1 MAGEGPKGT
10 SKSVLLLA
18 STVVCL
24 QANSP
29 YGDQSDRALA
39 AIQWLES
46 WRQREDLKL
55 VFNRLVRIRML
66 GGVGGSRS
74 NPGPIPIRWF
84 VDFVRVESDDGIY

>member
-1 MAGEGPKGT
+1 M
-10 SKSVLLLA
+10 LLLA

-46 WRQREDLKL
+46 WRQREVLKL
-55 VFNRLVRIRML
+55 VFNRQVRTRMP
-66 GGVGGSRS
+66 GGVGGA
-74 NPGPIPIRWF
+74 PGNRAPIPI
-84 VDFVRVESDDGIY
+84 DLVRQFCAADLVTVTIRVHQSLPVA